1 MRSAL
6 PFLVLCLLMLGG
18 CGYQFSEKT
27 NRFSEGENRL
37 YIELFGNKTAEP
49 YLEDLVTNAVVT
61 RFARKPEM
69 EIVESWDD
77 ADVVLTGTVTGYSSS
92 AVSYGPEDRILEYR
106 ATLSVQATLRQATD
120 GKALW
125 KGRVVWDDEYRTNR
139 DKGVQEDQKRE
150 IQSLIAERV
159 AEELYFRILENF

>member
-1 MRSAL
+1 MR
-6 PFLVLCLLMLGG
+6 LLFPILLIGLLFLGG
-18 CGYQFSEKT
+18 CGYQFSEKA
-27 NRFSEGENRL
+27 SSLSDGGNRL

-49 YLEDLVTNAVVT
+49 FLEDLVTNAVVT

-69 EIVESWDD
+69 DIVESWDM
-77 ADVVLTGTVTGYSSS
+77 ADTVLTGTVMGYSDS
-92 AVSYGPEDRILEYR
+92 AISYGPGDRILEYR
-106 ATLSVQATLRQATD
+106 ASLSVSATLRRAAD

-125 KGRVVWDDEYRTNR
+125 KGQVVWDDEYRTNP
-139 DKGVQEDQKRE
+139 DKGVQEDRKRE

>member
-6 PFLVLCLLMLGG
+6 LFLVFLLFVLSG
-18 CGYQFSEKT
+18 CGYQFSEKAG
-27 NRFSEGENRL
+27 RFSDAENRL

-69 EIVESWDD
+69 EIVESWDR
-77 ADVVLTGTVTGYSSS
+77 ADVVLTGTVTGYSIS
-92 AVSYGPEDRILEYR
+92 AISYGPGDRILEYR
-106 ATLSVQATLRQATD
+106 SRLSVQATLRRAVD

-125 KGRVVWDDEYRTNR
+125 KGQVAWDDEYPTHP
-139 DKGVQEDQKRE
+139 DKGVQEDRESE
-150 IQSLIAERV
+150 IQGLLAERV